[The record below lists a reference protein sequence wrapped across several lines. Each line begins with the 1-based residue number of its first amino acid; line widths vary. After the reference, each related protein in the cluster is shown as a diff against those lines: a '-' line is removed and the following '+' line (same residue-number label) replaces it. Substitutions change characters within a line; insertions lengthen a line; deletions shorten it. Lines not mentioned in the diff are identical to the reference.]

1 MTDLQIRLLRHA
13 LIILLGGS
21 YLICSTILIL
31 MLIPPFTLFG
41 CFFLPTAVGC
51 SVVGA
56 YCIAWLA
63 YLSFAQTD
71 REFNVPYNPKRIIK
85 VNYAIF
91 QALWASILYLPLLA
105 EYGYLRFFVLR
116 KKLRRI
122 IKEDIF
128 YGSQTNT
135 NRLDVY
141 IPDTAK
147 LQQQFFD
154 KATHPVIVF
163 IYGGAW
169 GSGDK
174 IMYSLL
180 ALRLRHL
187 GYVVVVPN
195 YTLYPNAKIDLI
207 ISDIKRSLVW
217 TKRYINKFGGDPNKI
232 HLMGHSAGA
241 HLASLVTIRDAII
254 KSQTNSNLAAR
265 EFTNLEDIDPE
276 LELPKI
282 HGLILLSGVFDIS
295 RHFVWE
301 SNRGVEEISA
311 MARVMGGTQES
322 FALNSPTT
330 LIENALKSR
339 DINMDKLKSLMPAK
353 ILFIHGNKD
362 KVVPLES
369 TLRFNGMLNEL
380 NIKDLRLRIPAEM
393 AHSDSVTGFM
403 YSPFKNN
410 YTSQLLYEL
419 ADFMS
424 C

>member
-1 MTDLQIRLLRHA
+1 MTDMRIRFLRHA
-13 LIILLGGS
+13 LIIVLGGS
-21 YLICSTILIL
+21 YLIVSTSLTL
-31 MLIPPFTLFG
+31 MIVPPFTLFG
-41 CFFLPTAVGC
+41 WVLFPIVVGC
-51 SVVGA
+51 SIVCA
-56 YCIAWLA
+56 YCITWLI

-71 REFNVPYNPKRIIK
+71 REFHVPYNPKRIMK
-85 VNYAIF
+85 VNYAVF
-91 QALWASILYLPLLA
+91 QALWAFLLCLPLLA

-154 KATHPVIVF
+154 QATHPVIVF

-169 GSGDK
+169 SSGDK
-174 IMYSLL
+174 MLYGLL

-195 YTLYPNAKIDLI
+195 YTLYPNGKIDLM

-241 HLASLVTIRDAII
+241 HLASLVTVRDAII
-254 KSQTNSNLAAR
+254 KFQTTEGR
-265 EFTNLEDIDPE
+265 ESLNLEDIDPE

-295 RHFVWE
+295 RHFIWE

-311 MARVMGGTQES
+311 MSRVMGDTQES

-330 LIENALKSR
+330 LVENVLKCR
-339 DINMDKLKSLMPAK
+339 DINLKQLKSLMPTK
-353 ILFIHGNKD
+353 ILFIHGDRDNT
-362 KVVPLES
+362 VPLES
-369 TLRFNGMLNEL
+369 TLRFNGVLNEL
-380 NIKDLRLRIPAEM
+380 SIEDLRLRTPSEM
-393 AHSDSVTGFM
+393 DHVDPVTGFM

-410 YTSQLLYEL
+410 YSSQLLFEL

>member
-1 MTDLQIRLLRHA
+1 M
-13 LIILLGGS
+13 
-21 YLICSTILIL
+21 
-31 MLIPPFTLFG
+31 
-41 CFFLPTAVGC
+41 
-51 SVVGA
+51 
-56 YCIAWLA
+56 
-63 YLSFAQTD
+63 
-71 REFNVPYNPKRIIK
+71 K
-85 VNYAIF
+85 VNCAVF
-91 QALWASILYLPLLA
+91 QLLWGSILYLPLLA

-169 GSGDK
+169 STGDK
-174 IMYSLL
+174 IMYVLL

-195 YTLYPNAKIDLI
+195 YTLYPNGKIDLM

-241 HLASLVTIRDAII
+241 HLASLVTVRDAII
-254 KSQTNSNLAAR
+254 KSQTNSNLAVR
-265 EFTNLEDIDPE
+265 EITNLEDIDPE
-276 LELPKI
+276 LELPKL

-295 RHFVWE
+295 RHFIWE
-301 SNRGVEEISA
+301 SNRGVEELSA
-311 MARVMGGTQES
+311 MARVMGDTQES

-339 DINMDKLKSLMPAK
+339 DINFDMLKSLMPAK

-362 KVVPLES
+362 KIVPLES

-393 AHSDSVTGFM
+393 GHDDPVTGFM
-403 YSPFKNN
+403 YSSFKNN